1 MKRNLLFTMGA
12 MLLMAGTVTTA
23 CSSDDDVITPTEQ
36 TAELDAATKGD
47 GTQLPDA
54 ADFIKTVSDTGY
66 VHSYFDEGF
75 WYVKASLPEEPGV
88 IYYDGGICYFM
99 YNLPEDFKIDGKIP
113 CRRVHTI
120 YRQDFLQIIFCES
133 RLGIK
138 PVVGVFCIVEKARRV
153 IFDRFP
159 FHVEAEKN
167 TDSQRHHDDHRNKL
181 SFIAPCGTE

>member
-36 TAELDAATKGD
+36 TEEQDAATKGD

-54 ADFIKTVSDTGY
+54 ADFIKTVSDTGH
-66 VHSYFDEGF
+66 VHCYFDEGF

-99 YNLPEDFKIDGKIP
+99 YNLPEDFKIDGKKVKFTGDAYECKDIDKNGDGL
-113 CRRVHTI
+113 CSSLAGYEYYDVV
-120 YRQDFLQIIFCES
+120 
-133 RLGIK
+133 IK
-138 PVVGVFCIVEKARRV
+138 EIEIVE
-153 IFDRFP
+153 
-159 FHVEAEKN
+159 
-167 TDSQRHHDDHRNKL
+167 
-181 SFIAPCGTE
+181 

>member
-47 GTQLPDA
+47 GTQLPNA

-99 YNLPEDFKIDGKIP
+99 YNLPEDFKIDGKKVKFTGDAYECKDIDKNGDGL
-113 CRRVHTI
+113 CSSLAGYEYYDVV
-120 YRQDFLQIIFCES
+120 
-133 RLGIK
+133 IK
-138 PVVGVFCIVEKARRV
+138 EIEIVE
-153 IFDRFP
+153 
-159 FHVEAEKN
+159 
-167 TDSQRHHDDHRNKL
+167 
-181 SFIAPCGTE
+181 

>member
-88 IYYDGGICYFM
+88 IYYDGGICYFI
-99 YNLPEDFKIDGKIP
+99 YNLPEDFKIDGKKVKFTGDAYECKDIDKNGDGL
-113 CRRVHTI
+113 CSSLAGYEYYDVVI
-120 YRQDFLQIIFCES
+120 KEIES
-133 RLGIK
+133 
-138 PVVGVFCIVEKARRV
+138 VE
-153 IFDRFP
+153 
-159 FHVEAEKN
+159 
-167 TDSQRHHDDHRNKL
+167 
-181 SFIAPCGTE
+181 

>member
-99 YNLPEDFKIDGKIP
+99 YNLPEDFKIDGKKVKFTGDAYECKDIDKNGDGL
-113 CRRVHTI
+113 CSSLAGYEYYDVV
-120 YRQDFLQIIFCES
+120 
-133 RLGIK
+133 IK
-138 PVVGVFCIVEKARRV
+138 EIEIVE
-153 IFDRFP
+153 
-159 FHVEAEKN
+159 
-167 TDSQRHHDDHRNKL
+167 
-181 SFIAPCGTE
+181 

>member
-99 YNLPEDFKIDGKIP
+99 YNLPDEFKQERLKVKFTGDMYECKELDKNGDGMETMLAGYKYYD
-113 CRRVHTI
+113 VV
-120 YRQDFLQIIFCES
+120 
-133 RLGIK
+133 IK
-138 PVVGVFCIVEKARRV
+138 SIEIVE
-153 IFDRFP
+153 
-159 FHVEAEKN
+159 
-167 TDSQRHHDDHRNKL
+167 
-181 SFIAPCGTE
+181 

>member
-12 MLLMAGTVTTA
+12 ILLMAGTVTTA

-47 GTQLPDA
+47 GTQLPNA

-99 YNLPEDFKIDGKIP
+99 YNLPEDFKIDGKKVKFTGDAYECKDIDKNGDGL
-113 CRRVHTI
+113 CSSLAGYEYYDVV
-120 YRQDFLQIIFCES
+120 
-133 RLGIK
+133 IK
-138 PVVGVFCIVEKARRV
+138 EIEIVE
-153 IFDRFP
+153 
-159 FHVEAEKN
+159 
-167 TDSQRHHDDHRNKL
+167 
-181 SFIAPCGTE
+181 

>member
-99 YNLPEDFKIDGKIP
+99 YNLPEDFKIDGKKVKFTGDAYECKDIDKNGDGL
-113 CRRVHTI
+113 CSSLAGFEYYDVV
-120 YRQDFLQIIFCES
+120 
-133 RLGIK
+133 IK
-138 PVVGVFCIVEKARRV
+138 EIEIVE
-153 IFDRFP
+153 
-159 FHVEAEKN
+159 
-167 TDSQRHHDDHRNKL
+167 
-181 SFIAPCGTE
+181 

>member
-1 MKRNLLFTMGA
+1 MKGNLLFTMGA

-99 YNLPEDFKIDGKIP
+99 YNLPEDFKIDGKKVKFTGDAYECKDIDKNGDGL
-113 CRRVHTI
+113 CSSLAGYEYYDVV
-120 YRQDFLQIIFCES
+120 
-133 RLGIK
+133 IK
-138 PVVGVFCIVEKARRV
+138 EIEIVE
-153 IFDRFP
+153 
-159 FHVEAEKN
+159 
-167 TDSQRHHDDHRNKL
+167 
-181 SFIAPCGTE
+181 

>member
-1 MKRNLLFTMGA
+1 MKKNFMFTMCA

-99 YNLPEDFKIDGKIP
+99 YNLPEDFKIDGKKVKFTGDAYECKDIDKNGDGL
-113 CRRVHTI
+113 CSSLAGYEYYDVV
-120 YRQDFLQIIFCES
+120 
-133 RLGIK
+133 IK
-138 PVVGVFCIVEKARRV
+138 NIEIVE
-153 IFDRFP
+153 
-159 FHVEAEKN
+159 
-167 TDSQRHHDDHRNKL
+167 
-181 SFIAPCGTE
+181 

>member
-99 YNLPEDFKIDGKIP
+99 YNLPEDFKIDGKKVKFTGDAYECKDIDKNGDGL
-113 CRRVHTI
+113 CSSLAGYEYYDVVI
-120 YRQDFLQIIFCES
+120 KEIES
-133 RLGIK
+133 
-138 PVVGVFCIVEKARRV
+138 VE
-153 IFDRFP
+153 
-159 FHVEAEKN
+159 
-167 TDSQRHHDDHRNKL
+167 
-181 SFIAPCGTE
+181 

>member
-99 YNLPEDFKIDGKIP
+99 YNLPEDLKIDGKKVKFTGDAYECKDIDKNGDGL
-113 CRRVHTI
+113 CSSLAGYEYYDVV
-120 YRQDFLQIIFCES
+120 
-133 RLGIK
+133 IK
-138 PVVGVFCIVEKARRV
+138 EIEIVE
-153 IFDRFP
+153 
-159 FHVEAEKN
+159 
-167 TDSQRHHDDHRNKL
+167 
-181 SFIAPCGTE
+181 